1 MNLEM
6 ISAIASVAS
15 AIASLITVIGVAI
28 AYCQLKASRNINQLQ
43 FEDSFS
49 REYRDLASRIPTKAL
64 LGGELTR
71 IERATA
77 FDEFFRYV
85 DLSNEQVSLR
95 RDGRIRRKV
104 WIDWCE
110 GMEAN
115 LELPEFKLAW
125 ENIKNRT
132 DSFKNL
138 RRLEAENFEQDPK
151 KWSKN

>member
-1 MNLEM
+1 MEE
-6 ISAIASVAS
+6 ISAIASVVS
-15 AIASLITVIGVAI
+15 ALAGLITAIGVAI
-28 AYCQLKASRNINQLQ
+28 AYCQLKASQDISRLQ
-43 FEDSFS
+43 FEDSFY
-49 REYRDLASRIPTKAL
+49 REYRDLVSRIPTKAL
-64 LGGELTR
+64 LGGALTR
-71 IERATA
+71 IERTAA

-138 RRLEAENFEQDPK
+138 RRLEAENFKQDPK
-151 KWSKN
+151 TWSKN